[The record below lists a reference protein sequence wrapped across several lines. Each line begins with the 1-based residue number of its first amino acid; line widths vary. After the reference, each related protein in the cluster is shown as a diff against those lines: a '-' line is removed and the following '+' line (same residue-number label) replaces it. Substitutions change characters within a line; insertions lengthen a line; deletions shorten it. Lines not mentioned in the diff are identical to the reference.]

1 MQMIGITD
9 LSQAHPGL
17 LNTGALDRYVY
28 KGDTHPW
35 AKKIVRNVKAKARL

>member
-17 LNTGALDRYVY
+17 LNTGAVDKYIY
-28 KGDTHPW
+28 KGDNHPW
-35 AKKIVRNVKAKARL
+35 ARKIVRKVKEKARL